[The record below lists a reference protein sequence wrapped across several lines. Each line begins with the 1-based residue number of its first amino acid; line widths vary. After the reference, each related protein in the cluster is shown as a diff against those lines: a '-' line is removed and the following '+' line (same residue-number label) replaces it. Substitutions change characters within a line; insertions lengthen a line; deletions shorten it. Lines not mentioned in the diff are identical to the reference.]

1 MGKFCCFLVTNE
13 TIFDEKTLKFSNVYN
28 SQQCFLGIPGRRFS
42 SYFDRNFR
50 FFLQARSQEEGESS
64 QRRTEEHGEEMN
76 DRRRRRDKNDGE
88 REIEKEEKQNTAK
101 GEVDHESQR

>member
-1 MGKFCCFLVTNE
+1 MVTNE

-28 SQQCFLGIPGRRFS
+28 SQQWFLGIPGRRFS
-42 SYFDRNFR
+42 LYFDRNFR
-50 FFLQARSQEEGESS
+50 FFLQARSQEEGESP

-76 DRRRRRDKNDGE
+76 DRRRRRRDKNDGE
-88 REIEKEEKQNTAK
+88 REIEKEDKQKTAK

>member
-1 MGKFCCFLVTNE
+1 MFTIPNNGFWVSQGVVLVRILIV
-13 TIFDEKTLKFSNVYN
+13 IFN
-28 SQQCFLGIPGRRFS
+28 
-42 SYFDRNFR
+42 

-64 QRRTEEHGEEMN
+64 QRRTEDNGEEMN

-88 REIEKEEKQNTAK
+88 REIEKEEKQKTAK